1 MATLEMLET
10 LLETL
15 ETLLETLLQTLETL
29 ETFGEPAMGF
39 HRSRSVNT
47 AFGEQP

>member
-1 MATLEMLET
+1 MLGVRCLATAT
-10 LLETL
+10 ATALETL
-15 ETLLETLLQTLETL
+15 ETLDVRG
-29 ETFGEPAMGF
+29 FGEPAMGF

>member
-1 MATLEMLET
+1 MATLETLET

-15 ETLLETLLQTLETL
+15 ETLLETLLQTLET
-29 ETFGEPAMGF
+29 FGEPAMGF
-39 HRSRSVNT
+39 HRSHSVNT